1 MCLRYC
7 AKLSREVTPPTHFSV
22 IKSCCRPESSSLLL
36 PLLVR
41 MRKDEPFFS
50 LLPNCSHPFCYLRVR
65 MTYCCSIT
73 LWLEDPPPLDLA
85 EPEFAPASP
94 TASSRGKSNLFMLS
108 WSFLMWEVSLSAPTY
123 RFAPAEKQLISRQGE
138 VVGLP
143 ALDELPAD
151 LLLLQLPLN
160 ERLTFLVHN

>member
-1 MCLRYC
+1 
-7 AKLSREVTPPTHFSV
+7 
-22 IKSCCRPESSSLLL
+22 
-36 PLLVR
+36 
-41 MRKDEPFFS
+41 
-50 LLPNCSHPFCYLRVR
+50 
-65 MTYCCSIT
+65 
-73 LWLEDPPPLDLA
+73 
-85 EPEFAPASP
+85 
-94 TASSRGKSNLFMLS
+94 
-108 WSFLMWEVSLSAPTY
+108 MWEVSLSAPTY